1 MKRPPSDGGKSSR
14 RNRGGR
20 AAGTAAAIKAFLADS
35 LSNNRRFLMFI
46 GASIAILLIIKA
58 L

>member
-14 RNRGGR
+14 RNRGGK
-20 AAGTAAAIKAFLADS
+20 APGTAAGIKAFLADS
-35 LSNNRRFLMFI
+35 LSNNRRFIMFI
-46 GASIAILLIIKA
+46 GVSIVVLLILKA